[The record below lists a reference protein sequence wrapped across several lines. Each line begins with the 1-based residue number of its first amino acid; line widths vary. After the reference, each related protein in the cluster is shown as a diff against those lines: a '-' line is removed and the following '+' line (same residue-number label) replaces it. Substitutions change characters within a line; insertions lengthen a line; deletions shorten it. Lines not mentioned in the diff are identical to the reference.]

1 MNSLGITVFFIVLIT
16 ASFTSLTVAGPQQAM
31 AKSSTSVMKSLI
43 ANTTKIGV
51 LSIPIMCNS
60 LDDIMGAVSGVLR
73 NATASGGNET
83 NSTQGIM
90 GALSGMLGNP
100 TASGGNETNST
111 QGIMGALS
119 GMLGNP
125 TASGGNETNSMQGMM
140 AAGMQ
145 NMSQSNMQHLN
156 NLVFCSPA
164 TEKTIRSMM
173 K

>member
-60 LDDIMGAVSGVLR
+60 LGDIMGAVSGVLR

-100 TASGGNETNST
+100 TASGGNQTS
-111 QGIMGALS
+111 
-119 GMLGNP
+119 
-125 TASGGNETNSMQGMM
+125 SMQGMM

-145 NMSQSNMQHLN
+145 NMSQSKMQHLN

>member
-1 MNSLGITVFFIVLIT
+1 MNSLGITMFFIVLIT

-60 LDDIMGAVSGVLR
+60 LGDIMGAVSGVLR
-73 NATASGGNET
+73 NA
-83 NSTQGIM
+83 
-90 GALSGMLGNP
+90 